1 MSGARV
7 AAAALLI
14 VLLIMPTTAAETVT
28 LTDGDANVTVSY
40 DPVFRTGEVWFI
52 DLVVENGDGYTAEA
66 EFAGAEPRSKAL
78 PAAGEASFSFPG
90 ATFHGE
96 AFNVPLELRLLRDGS
111 TVANTTVEIDVS
123 VPPAEDLLWL
133 WGGMTVFWLG
143 IAGYAGWLHRR
154 QAELRRQLESHIA
167 AAPAGGEDGE

>member
-1 MSGARV
+1 MSGARIAV
-7 AAAALLI
+7 ALL
-14 VLLIMPTTAAETVT
+14 VALLIMPSAAAETVT
-28 LTDGDANVTVSY
+28 LTDGDASVAVSY
-40 DPVFRTGEVWFI
+40 DPVFRTGEAWFI
-52 DLVVENGDGYTAEA
+52 DLVVENGDGYTVEA

-111 TVANTTVEIDVS
+111 TVASTTVEIDVS

-143 IAGYAGWLHRR
+143 IAAYAGWLHRR

-167 AAPAGGEDGE
+167 AAPAGGKDGE

>member
-1 MSGARV
+1 MSGAR
-7 AAAALLI
+7 AAAFLLALL
-14 VLLIMPTTAAETVT
+14 LLPSAAAETVT
-28 LTDGDANVTVSY
+28 LIDGDVSVAVSY
-40 DPVFRTGEVWFI
+40 DPIFRTGEAWFI
-52 DLVVENGDGYTAEA
+52 DLVVENGDGYTVEA
-66 EFAGAEPRSKAL
+66 EFSGAELRSKAL
-78 PAAGEASFSFPG
+78 PVAGGASFSFPG
-90 ATFHGE
+90 ATFHSE

-111 TVANTTVEIDVS
+111 IVTNTTVEIDVS

-167 AAPAGGEDGE
+167 AAPDGGEDGD

>member
-1 MSGARV
+1 MSGAR
-7 AAAALLI
+7 AAAFLLALL
-14 VLLIMPTTAAETVT
+14 LLPSAAAETVT
-28 LTDGDANVTVSY
+28 LIDGDASVTVSY
-40 DPVFRTGEVWFI
+40 DPVFRTGEAWFI
-52 DLVVENGDGYTAEA
+52 DLVVENGDGYTVEA
-66 EFAGAEPRSKAL
+66 EFSGAEPRSKAL
-78 PAAGEASFSFPG
+78 PADGETSFSFPG

-111 TVANTTVEIDVS
+111 VVANTTVEIDVS

-143 IAGYAGWLHRR
+143 IAAYAGWLHRR

-167 AAPAGGEDGE
+167 AAPDGGEDGE

>member
-7 AAAALLI
+7 ALVLALALL
-14 VLLIMPTTAAETVT
+14 LLPSAAAETVT
-28 LTDGDANVTVSY
+28 LTNGDASVSVSY
-40 DPVFRTGEVWFI
+40 NPVFRTGEAWFI
-52 DLVVENGDGYTAEA
+52 DLEVENGDGYTVEA
-66 EFAGAEPRSKAL
+66 EFSGAELRSKAL
-78 PAAGEASFSFPG
+78 PVAGGASFSFPG
-90 ATFHGE
+90 ATFHSE
-96 AFNVPLELRLLRDGS
+96 AFNVPLELRLLRDGNV
-111 TVANTTVEIDVS
+111 VANMTVEIDVS

-167 AAPAGGEDGE
+167 AAPDGGEDGD

>member
-1 MSGARV
+1 MSGAR
-7 AAAALLI
+7 AAAFLLALLR
-14 VLLIMPTTAAETVT
+14 LPSAAAETVT
-28 LTDGDANVTVSY
+28 LIDEDASVAVSY
-40 DPVFRTGEVWFI
+40 DPVFRTGEAWFI
-52 DLVVENGDGYTAEA
+52 DLVVENGDGYMVEA
-66 EFAGAEPRSKAL
+66 AFSGAAPRSKAL
-78 PAAGEASFSFPG
+78 PANGETSFSFPG

-111 TVANTTVEIDVS
+111 VVANTTVEIDVS

-143 IAGYAGWLHRR
+143 IAAYAGWLHRR

-167 AAPAGGEDGE
+167 AAPDGGEDGE